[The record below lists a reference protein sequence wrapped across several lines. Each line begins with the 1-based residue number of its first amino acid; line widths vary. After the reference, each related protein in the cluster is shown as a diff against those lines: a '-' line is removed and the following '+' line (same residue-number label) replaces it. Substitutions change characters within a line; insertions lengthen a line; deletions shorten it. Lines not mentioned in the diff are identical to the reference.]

1 MGSGEVYEPQLWY
14 SQLLM
19 FTKDQE
25 ETRTTSDFLKEIEE
39 ERSAEVSI
47 RQATLASLPHANY
60 PVLQEMRR
68 SGNRGRHADALLYSG
83 RRTLSVQSNV
93 RIPPNHSPAPGTH
106 QKEKVTGKPPTN
118 ATRKRTPQ
126 INQSVD
132 QVLVKAP
139 NEAGRPFRQK

>member
-68 SGNRGRHADALLYSG
+68 SGNRGRAAAL
-83 RRTLSVQSNV
+83 
-93 RIPPNHSPAPGTH
+93 
-106 QKEKVTGKPPTN
+106 
-118 ATRKRTPQ
+118 
-126 INQSVD
+126 
-132 QVLVKAP
+132 
-139 NEAGRPFRQK
+139 